1 MRDTGQGEG
10 FITDQVL
17 VINPVCKILNH
28 SGPPRCNEDCLRV
41 NIKAFKNYPVLF

>member
-17 VINPVCKILNH
+17 VITPVMQNTESFRASPLQRGLVEGK
-28 SGPPRCNEDCLRV
+28 
-41 NIKAFKNYPVLF
+41 Y

>member
-17 VINPVCKILNH
+17 VINPLMQNTE
-28 SGPPRCNEDCLRV
+28 SFR
-41 NIKAFKNYPVLF
+41 AFPLQRGLFEGKY